1 MRDGKPER
9 VTPGVRAMY
18 CWSCGE
24 EMPEGTAP
32 CRTCGTPSAS
42 ARYLPDGSVS
52 RPAPAEAPLPPAARP
67 PARARGVRMC
77 PSCGY
82 AGDGIPYFH
91 RAAAAARTVGLGLLT
106 LGFGSYLLWRWKRSS
121 IVCPSCGAS
130 WTRASVMRGLPV
142 RSSGTV
148 SAARLPLLA
157 PTTRELPRGGL
168 VRRTVGIA
176 VVLLSFGFLGI
187 GIIEAELQV
196 VVFAVLS
203 GLLGGWAF
211 ASGWQ
216 ALQHRRA
223 CLLGALQVG
232 ALRAAEARDGRLT
245 ATDLASDLDLSLPA
259 AERVLFSME
268 DRVRVR
274 SEFTDEGILVFE
286 FPEILLRSLP
296 EGEAFP

>member
-1 MRDGKPER
+1 
-9 VTPGVRAMY
+9 MY

-32 CRTCGTPSAS
+32 CRSGGKPSAN
-42 ARYLPDGSVS
+42 ALYLPHGPVP
-52 RPAPAEAPLPPAARP
+52 RPAPAEAPPPPPPLPASRP
-67 PARARGVRMC
+67 PGRARGVRMC

-91 RAAAAARTVGLGLLT
+91 RAAAAVRTVGLGLVT

-130 WTRASVMRGLPV
+130 WTRASMMRGLPV
-142 RSSGTV
+142 RSSGTL
-148 SAARLPLLA
+148 SALRLPLLA
-157 PTTRELPRGGL
+157 PTTRELPQGGL
-168 VRRTVGIA
+168 ARRTVGVA
-176 VVLLSFGFLGI
+176 VVLLSFGLLGI
-187 GIIEAELQV
+187 GIIQAELQV
-196 VVFAVLS
+196 VVLAVFA

-223 CLLGALQVG
+223 CLLGSLQVG

-245 ATDLASDLDLSLPA
+245 ATDLASDLELSLPA

-274 SEFTDEGILVFE
+274 SEFTDDGILIFE
-286 FPEILLRSLP
+286 FPEILLRSLS
-296 EGEAFP
+296 EGEAYPESD

>member
-1 MRDGKPER
+1 
-9 VTPGVRAMY
+9 MY

-24 EMPEGTAP
+24 EIPEEEGATP
-32 CRTCGTPSAS
+32 CRSCGTPSVS
-42 ARYLPDGSVS
+42 ALYLADGPVP
-52 RPAPAEAPLPPAARP
+52 RPAPAEAPLDRP
-67 PARARGVRMC
+67 PAPPSRPPGRAHGVRMC

-82 AGDGIPYFH
+82 VGDGIPYFH
-91 RAAAAARTVGLGLLT
+91 RAAAAARTVGLGLVT
-106 LGFGSYLLWRWKRSS
+106 LGFGSYLLWRLKRSS
-121 IVCPSCGAS
+121 VVCPSCGTPWA
-130 WTRASVMRGLPV
+130 RARAMRGLPV

-148 SAARLPLLA
+148 PALRLPLLA
-157 PTTRELPRGGL
+157 PTTRGLPRDGL

-187 GIIEAELQV
+187 GIIQAELRV
-196 VVFAVLS
+196 VVFGVLT

-216 ALQHRRA
+216 ALQRRRV
-223 CLLGALQVG
+223 CLLGSLQVG
-232 ALRAAEARDGRLT
+232 ALRVAEAREGRLT

-274 SEFTDEGILVFE
+274 SEFTNEGILVFE
-286 FPEILLRSLP
+286 FPEILLRSLSEEDTYP
-296 EGEAFP
+296 DRQWMEE

>member
-1 MRDGKPER
+1 
-9 VTPGVRAMY
+9 MY

-24 EMPEGTAP
+24 EIPEEEGATP
-32 CRTCGTPSAS
+32 CRSCGTPSVS
-42 ARYLPDGSVS
+42 ALYLADGPVP
-52 RPAPAEAPLPPAARP
+52 RPAPAEAPLDRP
-67 PARARGVRMC
+67 PAPPSRPPGRAHGVRMC

-82 AGDGIPYFH
+82 VGDGIPYFH
-91 RAAAAARTVGLGLLT
+91 RAAAAARTVGLGLVT
-106 LGFGSYLLWRWKRSS
+106 LGFGSYLLWRLKRSS
-121 IVCPSCGAS
+121 VVCPSCGTPWA
-130 WTRASVMRGLPV
+130 RARAMRGLPV

-148 SAARLPLLA
+148 PALRLPLLA
-157 PTTRELPRGGL
+157 PTTRGLPRDGL

-187 GIIEAELQV
+187 GIIQAELRV
-196 VVFAVLS
+196 VVFGVLT

-216 ALQHRRA
+216 ALQRRRV
-223 CLLGALQVG
+223 CLLGSLQVG
-232 ALRAAEARDGRLT
+232 ALRVAEAREGRLT

-286 FPEILLRSLP
+286 FPEILLRSLSEEDTYP
-296 EGEAFP
+296 DRQWMEE